1 MRELRAL
8 WRFVKPYRWWLVLAV
23 LCMVLVTITSMAGPW
38 MIRNLIKMVTEG
50 QPGDLGRVDLLA
62 LLVIIVYSLR
72 AIFQFGTNY
81 VSHYAAWNIVREV
94 RQHLYDHLQ
103 TLSLR
108 YFQEKQT
115 GELMSTVIND
125 TRNFEQL
132 LAHAI
137 PTMVVNVLM
146 LAGIG
151 AILFTMNHR
160 LALYTM
166 IPVPALAWM
175 VLKFSKVS
183 RPLFREAQG
192 ELAEANAILQDSFTG
207 ITEIKAFTREA
218 EASARTRAAIA
229 AHTRAILRALKLSNA
244 FRPGIEFIASTGTVI
259 VIFFGGRLALQGLL
273 PIEDLVAFLLY
284 LSLFY
289 EPITALGRINEGLQ
303 HALASAERV
312 VEVLAMEPEIAD
324 GPDAVEL
331 ESMEGS
337 IEFREVKF
345 GYDKNTP
352 VLRGISFRVE
362 PGETLALVG
371 TTGVGKTTLAR
382 LIPRFYDPDSGEI
395 LIDGLDIRKI
405 KLESLRKHI
414 SVVSQDVFLFT
425 GTVRENI
432 IFGRPDAADE
442 EIVAAAKA
450 ANAHDFILELPRG
463 YETEVGERGAKLSGG
478 QKQRISIA
486 RAVLKDAPI
495 LLLDEATSSV
505 DTQTEILIQEALD
518 RLKTNK
524 TTIMIAHR
532 LSTIQNADK
541 ILVLMDGKV
550 AEAGSHDELLQAGG
564 LYSRLHLAQG
574 KPSSRLQAAP

>member
-8 WRFVKPYRWWLVLAV
+8 WRFVKSYRWWLVLAV

-405 KLESLRKHI
+405 KLQSLRKHI

>member
-1 MRELRAL
+1 
-8 WRFVKPYRWWLVLAV
+8 
-23 LCMVLVTITSMAGPW
+23 MAG
-38 MIRNLIKMVTEG
+38 
-50 QPGDLGRVDLLA
+50 
-62 LLVIIVYSLR
+62 
-72 AIFQFGTNY
+72 
-81 VSHYAAWNIVREV
+81 
-94 RQHLYDHLQ
+94 
-103 TLSLR
+103 
-108 YFQEKQT
+108 
-115 GELMSTVIND
+115 
-125 TRNFEQL
+125 
-132 LAHAI
+132 
-137 PTMVVNVLM
+137 
-146 LAGIG
+146 
-151 AILFTMNHR
+151 
-160 LALYTM
+160 
-166 IPVPALAWM
+166 
-175 VLKFSKVS
+175 
-183 RPLFREAQG
+183 
-192 ELAEANAILQDSFTG
+192 ANAILQDSFTG

-405 KLESLRKHI
+405 RLQSLRKHI

>member
-8 WRFVKPYRWWLVLAV
+8 WRFVKSYRWWLVLAV

-160 LALYTM
+160 LAFYTM

-192 ELAEANAILQDSFTG
+192 ELAEANAILQDNFAG

-259 VIFFGGRLALQGLL
+259 VIFFGGRLALQDLL

-312 VEVLAMEPEIAD
+312 LEILAMEPEIAD

-331 ESMEGS
+331 ESVEGS
-337 IEFREVKF
+337 IEFREVNF
-345 GYDKNTP
+345 GYNKNMP
-352 VLRGISFRVE
+352 VLKGISFRVE

-405 KLESLRKHI
+405 RLQSLRKHI